1 MLVKLLERLIN
12 KRGGNILNQKEIIEL
27 FKKTNVIQTG
37 HFELSSGRHTDTY
50 LQCAQILQYPEYTN
64 KLAAEIAEIWEEED
78 IDLVVGPAIGGIVIS
93 YAVASKMGLRNI
105 FSERKNGKMKFR
117 RNLEVKKGEKVLIV
131 EDVVTTGG
139 SVREVVELLEGS
151 NADIVGI
158 SSLVD
163 RSNGEVEFNYS
174 FKPLLKLKVDSYK
187 KNECKLC
194 EQGIPINKPG
204 SKNVKA

>member
-1 MLVKLLERLIN
+1 MTQN
-12 KRGGNILNQKEIIEL
+12 EIIDL

-64 KLAAEIAEIWEEED
+64 KLAAEIAKIWENED
-78 IDLVVGPAIGGIVIS
+78 IDLIVGPAIGGIVIS
-93 YAVASKMGLRNI
+93 YAVASEMGLRNI
-105 FSERKNGKMKFR
+105 FSERKNGEMKFR
-117 RNLEVKKGEKVLIV
+117 RNLEVKENEKVLIV

-139 SVREVVELLEGS
+139 SVREVIELLEKS

-163 RSNGEVEFNYS
+163 RSNGKVEFDYP
-174 FKPLLKLKVDSYK
+174 FKPLVQLKVDSYK
-187 KNECKLC
+187 KDECKLC
-194 EQGIPINKPG
+194 EKGISINKPG
-204 SKNVKA
+204 SKNV

>member
-1 MLVKLLERLIN
+1 MTQN
-12 KRGGNILNQKEIIEL
+12 EIIEL

-64 KLAAEIAEIWEEED
+64 ELAAEIAKIWRNED
-78 IDLVVGPAIGGIVIS
+78 IDLIVGPAIGGIVIS
-93 YAVASKMGLRNI
+93 YAVASEMGLRNI
-105 FSERKNGKMKFR
+105 FSERKNGEMKFR
-117 RNLEVKKGEKVLIV
+117 RNLEVKENEKVLIV

-139 SVREVVELLEGS
+139 SVREVIELLEKE

-163 RSNGEVEFNYS
+163 RSNGEVEFDYP
-174 FKPLLKLKVDSYK
+174 FKPLVQLQVDSYK
-187 KNECKLC
+187 KDECKLC
-194 EQGIPINKPG
+194 EKGVPINKPG
-204 SKNVKA
+204 SKNVKS

>member
-1 MLVKLLERLIN
+1 MT
-12 KRGGNILNQKEIIEL
+12 QKEIIDL

-64 KLAAEIAEIWEEED
+64 KLAVEIAKIWENED
-78 IDLVVGPAIGGIVIS
+78 IDLIVGPAIGGIVIS
-93 YAVASKMGLRNI
+93 YAVASEMGLRNI
-105 FSERKNGKMKFR
+105 FSERKNGEMKFR
-117 RNLEVKKGEKVLIV
+117 RNLEVKESEKVLIV

-139 SVREVVELLEGS
+139 SVREVIELLEKS

-163 RSNGEVEFNYS
+163 RSNGKVEFDYP
-174 FKPLLKLKVDSYK
+174 FKPLVQLKVDSYK
-187 KNECKLC
+187 KDECKLC
-194 EQGIPINKPG
+194 EKGISINKPG
-204 SKNVKA
+204 SKDVKS